1 MKALLLLLVITTC
14 TACSTIADPGNS
26 CSTFGSNVVE
36 SCVAGDVIRLSS
48 SGEAALYCDF
58 RYQISA
64 TKYDANNSEYLCVY
78 RGSIRNRRESVRIE

>member
-1 MKALLLLLVITTC
+1 MKALLLLLIFTAC
-14 TACSTIADPGNS
+14 AACSTIADPGNY

-48 SGEAALYCDF
+48 SSEAAMYCDF

-64 TKYDANNSEYLCVY
+64 TTIDANNSKYLCVY
-78 RGSIRNRRESVRIE
+78 RGSIRNRRKSVRIE